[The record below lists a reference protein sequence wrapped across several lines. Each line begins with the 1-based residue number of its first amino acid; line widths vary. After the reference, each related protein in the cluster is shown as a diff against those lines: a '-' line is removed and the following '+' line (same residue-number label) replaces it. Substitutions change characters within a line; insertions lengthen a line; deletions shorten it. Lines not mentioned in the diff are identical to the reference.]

1 MVLIIVTDCSLSVT
15 KVTKKEGGRSFSGV
29 SCDRTKGNGF
39 ILKEG
44 RFRLSI
50 KKNFL
55 TVRVVR
61 H

>member
-39 ILKEG
+39 ILKEEKF
-44 RFRLSI
+44 RFVYKEEVFYIST
-50 KKNFL
+50 F
-55 TVRVVR
+55 T
-61 H
+61 